1 MSPRPFPPAIPGLPA
16 VPSAPELER
25 IRAGGARH
33 GRRALVVGVTI
44 AAALLGLVACTP
56 RISVTALDQK
66 LYRTSLPAFAQWW
79 RQEQAAAHH
88 VSVATVDRWLRTDP
102 ERLDHPVARTRPF
115 DVSTDLCS
123 MSPNVGPAFD
133 FRLPCIR
140 HDFAWRN
147 LRRLQQRDGGRIN
160 TRERR
165 LDATRQFHRDM
176 QTTCAARPFVQ
187 RVACTVVAQSYY
199 QAVALIS

>member
-16 VPSAPELER
+16 VPAAPDLER
-25 IRAGGARH
+25 IRSGGARH
-33 GRRALVVGVTI
+33 GRRAIVVGLTI
-44 AAALLGLVACTP
+44 AAALFGLLACTP
-56 RISVTALDQK
+56 RISISDLDQK
-66 LYRTSLPAFAQWW
+66 VHRTSLPAFAQWW
-79 RQEQAAAHH
+79 RQEQAAANH

-102 ERLDHPVARTRPF
+102 KRLDRPVARTRRF

-123 MSPNVGPAFD
+123 MSPDVGRAFD

-147 LRRLQQRDGGRIN
+147 LRRIQERHGDRVN

-165 LDATRQFHRDM
+165 LVASRQFLRDM